1 MHREV
6 LLLWKGPPLKYG
18 QARAPRSAPG
28 VPAASA
34 RQACQSARPAPVTR
48 TWRSCDNWERSKRVL
63 HCVCHPRKKAVRG
76 NSGDNERTVCL
87 SAAVTISLVAA
98 RPVMLLALLQW
109 LTLVEGLQG

>member
-1 MHREV
+1 MERPTSEV
-6 LLLWKGPPLKYG
+6 RTSP
-18 QARAPRSAPG
+18 RASKCSGRPSSFCKTSLPVRP
-28 VPAASA
+28 
-34 RQACQSARPAPVTR
+34 PAPVTR